1 MAIVGF
7 SSITSTLN
15 INIEFTLMVL
25 YAEDIMKKNCQI
37 VDGNTSAFE
46 GSKMMAEKQ
55 QGYIIVGN
63 ENIPAGIVT
72 LVYNQ

>member
-1 MAIVGF
+1 
-7 SSITSTLN
+7 
-15 INIEFTLMVL
+15 MVL
-25 YAEDIMKKNCQI
+25 YAEDIMRKNCQI
-37 VDGNTSAFE
+37 VDGNTSALE

-72 LVYNQ
+72 EWEL

>member
-1 MAIVGF
+1 
-7 SSITSTLN
+7 
-15 INIEFTLMVL
+15 MVL
-25 YAEDIMKKNCQI
+25 YAEDIMRKNCQI
-37 VDGNTSAFE
+37 VDGNTSALE

-72 LVYNQ
+72 EWDYINKIL